1 MSVYSVCETIEPL
14 KKVPSLSFTVSAEE
28 RVREY
33 VMLGL
38 RLESGISADEYCELS
53 GREMYDDMPKMRRF
67 IDAGFLLEKNGRIC
81 FSDKGFFVSNA
92 ILSELLY

>member
-1 MSVYSVCETIEPL
+1 
-14 KKVPSLSFTVSAEE
+14 
-28 RVREY
+28 
-33 VMLGL
+33 MLGL
-38 RLESGISADEYCELS
+38 RLERGISADEYRTIS
-53 GREMYDDMPKMRRF
+53 GREMQADMPKMRGF